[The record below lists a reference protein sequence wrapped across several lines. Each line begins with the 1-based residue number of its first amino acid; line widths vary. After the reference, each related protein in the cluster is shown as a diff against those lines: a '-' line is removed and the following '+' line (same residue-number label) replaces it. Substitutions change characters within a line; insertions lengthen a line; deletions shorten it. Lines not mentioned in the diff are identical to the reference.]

1 MEKKSKY
8 TKYIDIAFA
17 VFFVSVTALFIWK
30 APYGFHFFDEANW
43 IALSDRLLKGDAL
56 LYDDWTL
63 TQITLVIL
71 YPLVKLYHV
80 FFAGNEGI
88 ILAFRYIFVFFHAL
102 NTVLLY
108 LLIRR
113 RSPLAALGAVML
125 YFPYSHLYI
134 EALSYYTMALD
145 FLLLGCA
152 MLVTAKHE
160 KRELFFSGVL
170 LALAVLE
177 CPYFA
182 VMYIAYFIACLVC
195 AVRKKEVH
203 DLLRWR
209 SFGRITAGCAVPV
222 LILVL
227 FVLSRVSAGELIRT
241 LPYLLRDEAHS
252 VGGHGGKLAEFIKD
266 TVKSIDLAEI
276 LLFLPV
282 ILCAF
287 DRKRKKLCTSALLA
301 LTLGAIGKNFLSSR
315 GQGMALLSQKLML
328 PLSLAGLG
336 AYAMCEKKDREL
348 LFGLYIPGWVMGAC
362 LYLASDVGYSV
373 VSTPLTVC
381 ACAGGWFLLE
391 LTEECMAD
399 ARPAPKRCMAALLA
413 AVLLFQTGYE
423 LWYRKNFCFS
433 EPAGPALMYCDIRYG
448 IGKGEK
454 TTEKVAV
461 YEQDGLWAATEKV
474 RNAPGEYVLYFSDDC
489 WPYLEDSKKCASF
502 AIWIQTGHA
511 EAEAKR
517 LLDYWKKFPEKRPD
531 AIYVSKK
538 ADKVEKILETVNTE
552 NFPVEENERGYE
564 MVRPQ

>member
-1 MEKKSKY
+1 MEKKS
-8 TKYIDIAFA
+8 KYIDIAFA
-17 VFFVSVTALFIWK
+17 VFFVSVTALFLWK

-80 FFAGNEGI
+80 FSAGNEGI

-113 RSPLAALGAVML
+113 RSPLAALCVTML

-152 MLVTAKHE
+152 MLVTRKGE
-160 KRELFFSGVL
+160 KGELFFSGVL

-182 VMYIAYFIACLVC
+182 VLYIAYFIACLVC
-195 AVRKKEVH
+195 AVRKKEGH
-203 DLLRWR
+203 TLLRWK
-209 SFGRITAGCAVPV
+209 SFGRITAGCAVPA
-222 LILVL
+222 LIFLL

-241 LPYLLRDEAHS
+241 LPYLLGDEAHS
-252 VGGHGGKLAEFIKD
+252 VGGSGGKLAKFIKE
-266 TVKSIDLAEI
+266 TVKNIGLTEL
-276 LLFLPV
+276 LLFLPA

-287 DRKRKKLCTSALLA
+287 DRKRKRIYASALLL
-301 LTLGAIGKNFLSSR
+301 LTFCAIGKNYLSSR

-328 PLSLAGLG
+328 PLSAAALA
-336 AYAMCEKKDREL
+336 AYTMCEKKDREL
-348 LFGLYIPGWVMGAC
+348 FFLLYIPGWVMAAG
-362 LYLASDVGYSV
+362 LFLASDVGFAV
-373 VSTPLTVC
+373 VNTPLTVC
-381 ACAGGWFLLE
+381 ACAGAWFLLE

-399 ARPAPKRCMAALLA
+399 ARPAPRRCMAALLA

-433 EPAGPALMYCDIRYG
+433 EPAGTALMYCDISYG

-454 TTEKVAV
+454 TTEQVAV
-461 YEQDGLWAATEKV
+461 YEQDGLYAATEKV
-474 RNAPGEYVLYFSDDC
+474 RNAPGDYVLYFSDDC
-489 WPYLEDSKKCASF
+489 WPYLEDTKKCASF
-502 AIWIQTGHA
+502 AVWIQTKYA
-511 EAEAKR
+511 EAEAER
-517 LLDYWKKFPEKRPD
+517 LLDYWEKFPEKRPD
-531 AIYVSKK
+531 AIYVSKR
-538 ADKVEKILETVNTE
+538 AVNVEKILEMVNTE

-564 MVRPQ
+564 MVRPR